1 MVYTRFESYLEGEGS
16 NRIVYHNH
24 IIIIDTCTYVCVCMY
39 FAVRICIKVCMWSDG
54 RAYS

>member
-16 NRIVYHNH
+16 NLIVYHNH
-24 IIIIDTCTYVCVCMY
+24 IIIDTCTYVCVCMY